1 MAKVIEGGLDCRGI
15 IGNAIAPG
23 SILEFD
29 IFPAWKGSIE
39 ALITDTPG
47 LLIRCYREE
56 KTG

>member
-23 SILEFD
+23 SVLEFD
-29 IFPAWKGSIE
+29 IFPTGKGSVE
-39 ALITDTPG
+39 ALIADSPG
-47 LLIRCYREE
+47 LPVCSYREE